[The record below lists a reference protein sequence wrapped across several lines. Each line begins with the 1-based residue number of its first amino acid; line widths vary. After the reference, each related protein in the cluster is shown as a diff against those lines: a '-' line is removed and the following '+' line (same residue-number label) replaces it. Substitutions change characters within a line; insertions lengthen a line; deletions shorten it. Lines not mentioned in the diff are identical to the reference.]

1 MKKALIVGLNNYP
14 KCELE
19 CCVNDAIAIKNLIES
34 NGDGS
39 PNFDVVSITGSC
51 SKGQLQTAVAKLFAD
66 DADVALLYF
75 SGHGAEQDGGYLVT
89 TDFTSGSL
97 GVRMEDILSFANNS
111 KCKNKVIILLQN

>member
-39 PNFDVVSITGSC
+39 PNFD
-51 SKGQLQTAVAKLFAD
+51 
-66 DADVALLYF
+66 
-75 SGHGAEQDGGYLVT
+75 
-89 TDFTSGSL
+89 
-97 GVRMEDILSFANNS
+97 
-111 KCKNKVIILLQN
+111 

>member
-14 KCELE
+14 ECKLE
-19 CCVNDAIAIKNLIES
+19 CCINDAIAIKNLIES

-51 SKGQLQTAVAKLFAD
+51 SKEQLRTAVAKLFAD
-66 DADVALLYF
+66 DADVALFYF

-89 TDFTSGSL
+89 TDFTSDSL
-97 GVRMEDILSFANNS
+97 GLRMEDVLSFANIG
-111 KCKNKVIILLQN
+111 VQGVQTR